1 MRLNENKFFLILTT
15 VMLCGMLGILIFGGF
30 YAIAASAFEDTIIEV
45 IAQKIFLFDLTV
57 SVVLFFIFLF
67 SAFLNADKQAE
78 HIADLNEATDEF
90 KNLYNKLKEDGLDL
104 YERERKKL
112 RYRKTIENILKYC
125 FVICMFIFTFFNF
138 SYVVS
143 RYIVVPLFYLTFFS
157 YLYIYKKNKEYITMF
172 EEKNNEMI
180 PNLIIKHMGYEKVR
194 FIPINSEKE
203 SEYDELYAKL
213 YPTPQDKKIYYKNF
227 IEGYMYNDL
236 EVKLTDMYLAKKTH
250 SKSMMQNVFFSG
262 YFGYIEFKRDLFN
275 SFSITRKDT
284 YNQKEI
290 IRETNNEFFDK
301 YFSLKSNN
309 ERFKAGLIRDGIA
322 DAVARFY
329 SSTNIDL
336 QIETRGEMV
345 VFKIFSSSIFE
356 PTFSRNYKERI
367 YTQYYFLNELFV
379 LIDEIYEIIKNNS
392 Y

>member
-15 VMLCGMLGILIFGGF
+15 IMLCGMLGILIFGGF

-138 SYVVS
+138 SYVVL

-172 EEKNNEMI
+172 EEKNNEII

-203 SEYDELYAKL
+203 SEYDELYAKF
-213 YPTPQDKKIYYKNF
+213 YPMPQDKKIYYKNF

-236 EVKLTDMYLAKKTH
+236 EVKLTDMYLAKKTY
-250 SKSMMQNVFFSG
+250 SKSMVQNVFFSG